1 MKPYEKY
8 KESRI
13 PWVDELPVAWEEF
26 RLRYLGAL
34 DAGGVD
40 KKINEGESLYKS
52 VHYMDVY
59 RGSLRN
65 IFDSPNYLIV
75 SATPQK
81 RDKCILRK
89 GDVLFTTSSETPNDI
104 GHSCVI
110 GEDLNDTLFGYH
122 LLRLRVTDKI
132 DFQFRK
138 YLFGANYLRTWFSY
152 RAVGMTRYGISN
164 IDFADARIMIPPIDE
179 QKKISNYLDQKVS
192 QIDDLIQNKQEL
204 IDLLKEQR
212 ISVICSA
219 VTKGIDST
227 AKMKDSGNEWLGY
240 IPSHWR
246 VVPAKALFA
255 QSKET
260 RHETDVQLT
269 ASQKYGIISQEDY
282 MERQNYK
289 IVLADKGL
297 ENWKHVEP
305 NDFIISLRSFQGGL
319 EISYIPGCIT
329 WHYIVL
335 KPKAGVEPEY
345 FKWLF
350 KSPRY
355 IQALQRTANFIRDGQ
370 DLRFSNF
377 VQVPLPLIPMDEQ
390 KEIAEYLNKETA
402 RIDSIIADI
411 TEQIEKLKEYRQ
423 SVISEVVTGKVAV
436 E

>member
-1 MKPYEKY
+1 MTD
-8 KESRI
+8 I
-13 PWVDELPVAWEEF
+13 
-26 RLRYLGAL
+26 RL
-34 DAGGVD
+34 
-40 KKINEGESLYKS
+40 K
-52 VHYMDVY
+52 
-59 RGSLRN
+59 
-65 IFDSPNYLIV
+65 YLIQLNPRV
-75 SATPQK
+75 SMTSLSEEDEVSFAPMECVKQGIMQPYTKVVREINSSYTRFKDGDLLIAKVTPCFENGNIAIAEK
-81 RDKCILRK
+81 LSN
-89 GDVLFTTSSETPNDI
+89 GVGFGSSELF
-104 GHSCVI
+104 VI
-110 GEDLNDTLFGYH
+110 RALCNTRLLFYI
-122 LLRLRVTDKI
+122 LQSD
-132 DFQFRK
+132 QFRNAAMQSMTGTAGLK
-138 YLFGANYLRTWFSY
+138 RVSSEAILNYRVKQFDDENVSSIVSFLDRK
-152 RAVGMTRYGISN
+152 TRIIDSMIS
-164 IDFADARIMIPPIDE
+164 DKER
-179 QKKISNYLDQKVS
+179 
-192 QIDDLIQNKQEL
+192 LIQ
-204 IDLLKEQR
+204 LLEEQR
-212 ISVICSA
+212 TSVICSA

-227 AKMKDSGNEWLGY
+227 AAMKDSGNDWLGY

-246 VVPAKALFA
+246 VVPAKAFFA
-255 QSKET
+255 QSKEI
-260 RHETDVQLT
+260 RRETDAQLT

-355 IQALQRTANFIRDGQ
+355 IQALQRTANFVRDGQ

-390 KEIAEYLNKETA
+390 KEIADYLNKKTA
-402 RIDSIIADI
+402 RIDSIIADV

-423 SVISEVVTGKVAV
+423 SIISEVVTGKVAV
-436 E
+436 G

>member
-1 MKPYEKY
+1 MKKY
-8 KESRI
+8 QAYKDSGISWIGEIPVDWSIKKLKYYTTINDEVLTESTA
-13 PWVDELPVAWEEF
+13 PNYEF
-26 RLRYLGAL
+26 RYVDIGSVTLQKGIEQYQGFSFENAPSRARRIVR
-34 DAGGVD
+34 AG
-40 KKINEGESLYKS
+40 
-52 VHYMDVY
+52 DV
-59 RGSLRN
+59 
-65 IFDSPNYLIV
+65 IV
-75 SATPQK
+75 STVRTYLKAVASIHD
-81 RDKCILRK
+81 DKDVIVSTGFAVIRPKEVDSRFLAYSLANHYFVEMVSSRSTGVSYPAINASAMVNIKNILP
-89 GDVLFTTSSETPNDI
+89 PNDI
-104 GHSCVI
+104 QKCI
-110 GEDLNDTLFGYH
+110 
-122 LLRLRVTDKI
+122 
-132 DFQFRK
+132 
-138 YLFGANYLRTWFSY
+138 
-152 RAVGMTRYGISN
+152 
-164 IDFADARIMIPPIDE
+164 AD
-179 QKKISNYLDQKVS
+179 YLDRKTEAVDTAIS
-192 QIDDLIQNKQEL
+192 DKEKLIR
-204 IDLLKEQR
+204 LLEEQR
-212 ISVICSA
+212 TSVICSA

-227 AKMKDSGNEWLGY
+227 AEMKDSGNEWLGY

-255 QSKET
+255 QSKEI
-260 RHETDVQLT
+260 RHETDAQLT
-269 ASQKYGIISQEDY
+269 ASQKYGIISQDDY

-377 VQVPLPLIPMDEQ
+377 VQVPLPVIPMDEQ
-390 KEIAEYLNKETA
+390 KEIADYLNKKTA
-402 RIDSIIADI
+402 RIDSIIADV

-423 SVISEVVTGKVAV
+423 SIISEVVTGKVAV
-436 E
+436 G